1 MLMLKKRFEVEYPE
15 MKIYLVGLTTH
26 GYRQFVGS
34 SLHTVTKAG
43 PLSYRGMIHA
53 GVLNDGVPSLEH
65 MHYTIGSTSSNDR
78 DLGAFPFYLG
88 GADDFEN
95 KLPRLL
101 TIQKFVREFGPVMV
115 ELGLLAP

>member
-1 MLMLKKRFEVEYPE
+1 
-15 MKIYLVGLTTH
+15 
-26 GYRQFVGS
+26 
-34 SLHTVTKAG
+34 
-43 PLSYRGMIHA
+43 MIHA

-65 MHYTIGSTSSNDR
+65 IHCTIGSTSSNDR
-78 DLGAFPFYLG
+78 DLGAFPLWEG
-88 GADDFEN
+88 GAHDFEN